1 MRACAQPFEK
11 LQPMAIHV
19 RAKDRKMALKHWL
32 VVGAAFGAQVASAM
46 AADMAPL
53 DRGPLAPTLDWT
65 GVYLGADVGGAW
77 STVQTNGATVDAS
90 GVVGGLYAGYNWQFA
105 PQWLVGIEGDSS
117 WADLTVPAGSGDVN
131 WIGTLRARVGWIPWA
146 ATTLYFTGGAA
157 WSTVSI
163 SGVDTL
169 PATQTKSGWV
179 VGGGVEWAL
188 WASNW
193 LVRAEYLNYRF
204 TGILLGAAL
213 TGDMTINEVRAGVAY
228 KF

>member
-1 MRACAQPFEK
+1 
-11 LQPMAIHV
+11 MAMQV
-19 RAKDRKMALKHWL
+19 RAKTRKTAFKRWL
-32 VVGAAFGAQVASAM
+32 VAGAALGAQVASAM
-46 AADMAPL
+46 AADIAPL
-53 DRGPLAPTLDWT
+53 DRGPLAPALNWT
-65 GVYLGADVGGAW
+65 GVYLGADLGGAW
-77 STVQTNGATVDAS
+77 STTRANGLAVDAS

-105 PQWLVGIEGDSS
+105 PGWILGIEGDSS

-131 WIGTLRARVGWIPWA
+131 WIGTLRGRVGWIPFA
-146 ATTLYFTGGAA
+146 ATMLYLTGGAA

-163 SGVDTL
+163 PGVDTL

-204 TGILLGAAL
+204 TGIPLGAGLA
-213 TGDMTINEVRAGVAY
+213 GDMTISEARAGVAY

>member
-1 MRACAQPFEK
+1 
-11 LQPMAIHV
+11 MAMLV
-19 RAKDRKMALKHWL
+19 RANDRKVALKRWL
-32 VVGAAFGAQVASAM
+32 LVGAAFATQVGSAV

-53 DRGPLAPTLDWT
+53 GRGPLAPTPGWT
-65 GVYLGADVGGAW
+65 GVYLGADVGAAW
-77 STVQTNGATVDAS
+77 STNRFNGLTVDAIS
-90 GVVGGLYAGYNWQFA
+90 VVGGLYAGYNWQFA
-105 PQWLVGIEGDSS
+105 PGWLVGIEGDSH

-131 WIGTLRARVGWIPWA
+131 WIGTLRGRIGWSPFA
-146 ATTLYFTGGAA
+146 STMLYVTGGAA

-163 SGVDTL
+163 PGVDTL

-204 TGILLGAAL
+204 TGILLGAGL
-213 TGDMTINEVRAGVAY
+213 TGDMTISEARAGVAY

>member
-1 MRACAQPFEK
+1 MCMHGCTKGKKIAVTR
-11 LQPMAIHV
+11 L
-19 RAKDRKMALKHWL
+19 LL
-32 VVGAAFGAQVASAM
+32 VAAVLLSTQIIPAM

-53 DRGPLAPTLDWT
+53 DRGPIAPAFNWT
-65 GVYLGADVGGAW
+65 GVYLGADLGGAW
-77 STVQTNGATVDAS
+77 STIQAGSLGTNDAS
-90 GVVGGLYAGYNWQFA
+90 SVIGGVYAGYNWQFA
-105 PQWLVGIEGDSS
+105 PGRLIGIEGDAS

-131 WIGTLRARVGWIPWA
+131 WVGSLRGRIGWTPWP
-146 ATTLYFTGGAA
+146 TTMVYFTGGAA

-163 SGVDTL
+163 PAVDTL

-193 LVRAEYLNYRF
+193 SARAEYLNYGF
-204 TGILLGAAL
+204 TGVALGAGL
-213 TGDMTINEVRAGVAY
+213 TGNLTINEFRAGVAY